1 MNQPTP
7 PNPYSDAVAVS
18 DEERSMAVIA
28 HISTLAAAVLSA
40 GWLSIVGPLV
50 VWALYKDKSDFVR
63 QAAAGAFNFNLV
75 IWAITLVGWVLFFT
89 IVGIPLALIAW
100 AVAFVASV
108 YFHITAAVRA
118 NRGEAYRY
126 PWGVTVLR

>member
-7 PNPYSDAVAVS
+7 PNPYSDAVAATG
-18 DEERSMAVIA
+18 EERSMAVIA
-28 HISTLAAAVLSA
+28 HLSTLAAALLSA

-50 VWALYKDKSDFVR
+50 VWALYKDKSGFVR
-63 QAAAGAFNFNLV
+63 GAAAGAFNFNLV

-89 IVGIPLALIAW
+89 IVGIPLAIIAW
-100 AVAFVASV
+100 AVAFVASL

-118 NRGEAYRY
+118 NRGESYRY
-126 PWGVTVLR
+126 PWGITVLR